1 MAACS
6 VCAYKSRQQI
16 YILKEITVLFLVI
29 ILVGFI
35 IIGIADLVLRKKFNI
50 EKNDKF
56 MDQYINRTH
65 FIVEIWLYAMFLFLI
80 SLKGTVG
87 IQLYFLLFIFFAL
100 VNSIRALLD
109 YVFRRKTK
117 RHIISLVYTAVGII
131 AAILI
136 LLFG

>member
-1 MAACS
+1 M
-6 VCAYKSRQQI
+6 CAYKSRQRI

>member
-1 MAACS
+1 M
-6 VCAYKSRQQI
+6 CAYKSRQQI

>member
-1 MAACS
+1 M
-6 VCAYKSRQQI
+6 
-16 YILKEITVLFLVI
+16 LLVI

-35 IIGIADLVLRKKFNI
+35 IIGIADLVLRKKYNI
-50 EKNDKF
+50 EKNEKF

-87 IQLYFLLFIFFAL
+87 IPLYFLLFIFFAL
-100 VNSIRALLD
+100 VSSIRAMLD
-109 YVFRRKTK
+109 FVFRRETK
-117 RHIISLVYTAVGII
+117 RHIISLVYTAVGVI

-136 LLFG
+136 LFFG